1 MQNPKDI
8 RYQYESNNANKTREN
23 KVWKHKTFITP
34 LSQTINI
41 VVSTT
46 QTKKTHM
53 LV

>member
-8 RYQYESNNANKTREN
+8 QYQYESNNANKTREN

-41 VVSTT
+41 VVQPHKPKRHTR
-46 QTKKTHM
+46 
-53 LV
+53 